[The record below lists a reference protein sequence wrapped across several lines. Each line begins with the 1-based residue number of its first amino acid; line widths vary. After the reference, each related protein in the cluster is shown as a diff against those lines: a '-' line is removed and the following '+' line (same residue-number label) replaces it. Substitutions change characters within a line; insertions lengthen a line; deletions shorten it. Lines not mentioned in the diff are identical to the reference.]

1 MELRLGIDPEQ
12 LRRGTAEHRYLV
24 GVANPGDRQDV
35 VDRRGIP
42 RERVVGA
49 HDHMFDP
56 DLGDQVTHGLAG
68 EHDRVEIEL
77 AVAQV
82 FRRVLF
88 WVMARLGRGRS

>member
-1 MELRLGIDPEQ
+1 
-12 LRRGTAEHRYLV
+12 
-24 GVANPGDRQDV
+24 V

-49 HDHMFDP
+49 HYHMFDP
-56 DLGDQVTHGLAG
+56 DLGLAG